1 MVSVDYSRNRHT
13 ALAMSPMPPFAWLP
27 AKSAQKCSMSNSG
40 AAAYAP
46 PHIINTSA
54 NTKLRAMPLPYNT
67 SRFSPVPKLAQIVR
81 IPQSGCRRRIRAPIL
96 IRNKASRRLG
106 GKGPGGRR

>member
-54 NTKLRAMPLPYNT
+54 NTKLRAMPAAIQHQP
-67 SRFSPVPKLAQIVR
+67 F
-81 IPQSGCRRRIRAPIL
+81 QSGAEIGSNCPDTTVRLQTTYSRAYFDTQ
-96 IRNKASRRLG
+96 
-106 GKGPGGRR
+106 